1 MARVLFHIDLN
12 AFFAS
17 AEELRHPEYKDRPM
31 AVGSLSSRGVLST
44 ANYAARALGIHSA
57 MPVFQARQL
66 DPDLIIVPGDHAYYR
81 RLSGEF
87 FRILRRFS
95 PMLEPVSIDECFL
108 DVTDPIRR
116 YKRPLDLAVAIQT
129 AVYEE
134 LGLKC
139 SIGVAPNRFL
149 AKMASDMR
157 KPMGITVLRKSEVPA
172 KLWPLDISDMVG
184 IGKKTVPLLKKA
196 GVDTNGDL
204 ADPENE
210 EAVRRILGKNA
221 LSMIRKARGNGPDK
235 LEFSS
240 THKSV
245 SVSRTLTVDIYTLEE
260 SLSFARDLCRE
271 LVRRLQKEGQKGML
285 ISVVFR
291 DVDFRNKVRSRTLEE
306 YTDQFEPVFET
317 VQSIIEQ
324 NFEPEGYRHM
334 GVSMGSLQ
342 DADKILMQPTIFE
355 PVQDTARDVVNLL
368 NRKFDQSVFT
378 TAGDL
383 LKQREEKGAQPGS
396 TGVAE
401 REQTASVGD
410 RPDHRNQTG
419 PVEMQ
424 GGTEND

>member
-44 ANYAARALGIHSA
+44 ANYAARTLGIHSA

-196 GVDTNGDL
+196 GVDTIGDL

-240 THKSV
+240 THKSI

-324 NFEPEGYRHM
+324 NFVPEGYRHM

-396 TGVAE
+396 AGVAE